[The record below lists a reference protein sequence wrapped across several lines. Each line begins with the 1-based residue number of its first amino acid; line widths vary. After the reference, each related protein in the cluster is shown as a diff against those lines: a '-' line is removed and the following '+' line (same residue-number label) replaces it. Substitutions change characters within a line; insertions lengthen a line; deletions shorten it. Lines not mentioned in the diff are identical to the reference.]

1 MEASIIGWFGNLQN
15 FASLFCYTYTSHP
28 IENSF
33 EKIPTSFHSNRS
45 WLALERY
52 RTKLFLDCA
61 LCTVIRNVEHAEHLP
76 DRVVRYSILE
86 RVDAYLFPRRVGS
99 RFFLNRHC
107 IFSKSFLWTDKV
119 VNRLRMFA
127 HLLLT
132 RWNVSFV
139 RHRWIGWVVF
149 ERINYVVDFYSFFL
163 LERKLIGALMAITKN
178 RTKSIFFS
186 SSSLSFW
193 FRSHF
198 DNLISLINYAIFEL
212 KFAVQRYKY
221 NFNQHF

>member
-1 MEASIIGWFGNLQN
+1 MHCHQERRARRTSSRSCRSI
-15 FASLFCYTYTSHP
+15 
-28 IENSF
+28 
-33 EKIPTSFHSNRS
+33 R
-45 WLALERY
+45 
-52 RTKLFLDCA
+52 RTLFLKEWTRICSLD
-61 LCTVIRNVEHAEHLP
+61 
-76 DRVVRYSILE
+76 
-86 RVDAYLFPRRVGS
+86 GS